1 MLNPM
6 KQKTIVITGSTR
18 GIGFGLA
25 KELLILGH
33 KIVINGRTE
42 EKLSKALLELQ
53 KINRNVIGVVGSVS
67 LDETHVSIVEK
78 TTSEFGKI
86 DIWINNAGIPQ
97 AHKTFIDIDNSDL
110 KKSIDTNIFGLM
122 LGTKIAANCMIQQ
135 GFGKIFNMEGFGSDG
150 RIMKKLSI
158 YGTTKRA
165 VNYYTKSVA
174 NEIKDYPV
182 QIGIL
187 SPGMVRTDFL
197 NNSKEFMSGDEAKK
211 FEKVYNAL
219 AEDVEPVTKYLVQQI
234 LKSSKNYDRIEYLTK
249 TKLIFKLIKMM
260 VS

>member
-1 MLNPM
+1 M
-6 KQKTIVITGSTR
+6 KQKTIVITGSTS

-25 KELLILGH
+25 KEFLTLGQ
-33 KIVINGRTE
+33 KIVINGRTA
-42 EKLSKALLELQ
+42 EKLSKALTELQ
-53 KINRNVIGVVGSVS
+53 KINPDVIGVTGSVS
-67 LDETHVSIVEK
+67 LNETHVSLVEK
-78 TTSEFGKI
+78 ASSEFGKI

-97 AHKTFIDIDNSDL
+97 AHKMFVDIDDTELN
-110 KKSIDTNIFGLM
+110 KIIDTNISGLV
-122 LGTKIAANCMIQQ
+122 LGTGIAAKHMIQQ

-150 RIMKKLSI
+150 RIMRKLSI

-197 NNSKEFMSGDEAKK
+197 NNSKEFMSGDEVKK
-211 FEKVYNAL
+211 FEKVYNVL
-219 AEDVEPVTKYLVQQI
+219 AEDVEPVTKYLVQRI

-249 TKLIFKLIKMM
+249 TKLIFKLIKLII
-260 VS
+260 S